1 MCGVSHHAPKH
12 AKHNSTLGN
21 SLSRHLGR
29 GKTWY
34 LRHASAEQAPPLG
47 DLRRLHLPDDTLV
60 YYIIENEFSGR
71 IKGIEIAI
79 ADAAESEDHL
89 ISPED
94 VVGVRWHG
102 NR

>member
-1 MCGVSHHAPKH
+1 
-12 AKHNSTLGN
+12 
-21 SLSRHLGR
+21 
-29 GKTWY
+29 
-34 LRHASAEQAPPLG
+34 
-47 DLRRLHLPDDTLV
+47 V

-94 VVGVRWHG
+94 VVRGAMARQ
-102 NR
+102 